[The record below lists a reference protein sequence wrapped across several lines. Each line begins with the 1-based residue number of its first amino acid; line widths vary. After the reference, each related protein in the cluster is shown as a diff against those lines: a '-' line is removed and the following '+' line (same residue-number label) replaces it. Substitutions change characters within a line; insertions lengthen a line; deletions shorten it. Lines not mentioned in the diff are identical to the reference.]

1 MVVVV
6 WDDVLNIS
14 VGKVVESRSLAFG
27 RFAVYS
33 RLTSRDADTGQ
44 KCRKRSG
51 GRSVTISLT

>member
-33 RLTSRDADTGQ
+33 RLTSRDADMVDVG
-44 KCRKRSG
+44 
-51 GRSVTISLT
+51 SVLAEGA